1 VVKPSKRQFITSWIR
16 KAVVM
21 LDINV
26 ASIKTTVSFVVDKQ
40 SLAEA
45 RKAGDDLKKY
55 FEKIADPKIRFQAQK
70 QRRQKARQ
78 QADDARFNDKPR
90 DTKEMKAQRAAE
102 KQKVR
107 DEKANLK
114 AKQQLQKRQEVAE
127 LRLRHAGLQISGIK
141 GKYELDPKSQ
151 YEALR
156 IIRQQTEEFAKGN
169 LTSARMNASIRERV
183 TLLRREAAQQAKV
196 TQAQRTQ
203 YAAAATKLKAQKG
216 GNAPIVGGGVLGS
229 LALTAGSLGVGQRI
243 VDKGN
248 DNLELVRMSERV
260 KTNPNAIKTMVAW
273 GQQHGVDSAN
283 TSKAVDNMKDVR
295 ERLAMTVN
303 DAQMK
308 NGEWKGGD
316 GGITSIM
323 NKFGWS
329 KDQISKFQ
337 DSPLDFV
344 QATVNEGQRRGM
356 SQAQIGTLIESLGDD
371 LMHYTDMF
379 MNNGAEYNK
388 TLKTLVES
396 GQTLNDEQIRQVSA
410 YGDLSVAMGNLM
422 NGVDNQLFTG
432 WMKGFAD
439 GGDDLVRNTK
449 VITESAGLLG
459 EGLGDLAK
467 QVTGFVGEIS
477 SVVSDLN
484 AGIREKFP
492 DWFSE
497 ANKPAAQAV
506 IDGVTGSADSAA
518 SWVQDKTGF
527 NTRSVGHAVKDWLG
541 IDDQPTGTAVEQY
554 SLNGDSLPG
563 GSLRDSAISSLTS
576 TNSAPS
582 YNLAPV
588 FNLNLEASVPL
599 TIASDSSRLAD
610 YVDFTAKASQAAF
623 TQSLTLSA
631 LSGQS
636 STGG

>member
-1 VVKPSKRQFITSWIR
+1 K
-16 KAVVM
+16 
-21 LDINV
+21 V
-26 ASIKTTVSFVVDKQ
+26 A
-40 SLAEA
+40 
-45 RKAGDDLKKY
+45 DDLQRH
-55 FEKIADPKIRFQAQK
+55 FSKIKDPKIQFQAQK

-78 QADDARFNDKPR
+78 QADDARFNAKPR

-102 KQKVR
+102 KQKAR

-127 LRLRHAGLQISGIK
+127 LKLRHAGLQVSGIK
-141 GKYELDPKSQ
+141 GKYGLDPKSQ

-156 IIRQQTEEFAKGN
+156 YIHQQSEEFAKGN
-169 LTSARMNASIRERV
+169 ISSQRMNALIRERV

-203 YAAAATKLKAQKG
+203 YAAVATKLKAQKG

-243 VDKGN
+243 IDKGN
-248 DNLELVRMSERV
+248 ENLDLVRQSALV
-260 KTNPNAIKTMVAW
+260 KTNPNAIKTMVTW

-323 NKFGWS
+323 NKFGWGIEDV
-329 KDQISKFQ
+329 KTFQ
-337 DSPLDFV
+337 NRPLDFI

-396 GQTLNDEQIRQVSA
+396 GQTLNDEQIRQVSV

-422 NGVDNQLFTG
+422 NGIDNQLFTG
-432 WMKGFAD
+432 WMKGIAD

-527 NTRSVGHAVKDWLG
+527 NTRSVGHAVKGWLG

-554 SLNGDSLPG
+554 GLNGDSLQG
-563 GSLRDSAISSLTS
+563 GALRDSAISSLTS

-599 TIASDSSRLAD
+599 TIASDSSRLSD
-610 YVDFTAKASQAAF
+610 YIDFQARASQASFA
-623 TQSLTLSA
+623 QSLTLSA

>member
-1 VVKPSKRQFITSWIR
+1 
-16 KAVVM
+16 M
-21 LDINV
+21 LDLNV
-26 ASIKTTVSFVVDKQ
+26 STLKNTVTFVVDKQ
-40 SLAEA
+40 SIAEA
-45 RKAGDDLKKY
+45 KAAADNLQKHY
-55 FEKIADPKIRFQAQK
+55 QKIADPKIRFQAMK

-90 DTKEMKAQRAAE
+90 DTKEMKAQRAVE
-102 KQKVR
+102 KQKAR
-107 DEKANLK
+107 DEKAKLR
-114 AKQQLQKRQEVAE
+114 AQQQIQKRQETAS
-127 LRLRHAGLQISGIK
+127 LKLRHAGLQISGIK
-141 GKYELDPKSQ
+141 GKYGLDPKSQ

-156 IIRQQTEEFAKGN
+156 FIQKQTEAFAQGN
-169 LTSARMNASIRERV
+169 ITSQRMNATIRERV

-248 DNLELVRMSERV
+248 ENLDLVRQSALV

-344 QATVNEGQRRGM
+344 QSTVNEGQRRGM

-388 TLKTLVES
+388 TLKQLVDS
-396 GQTLNDEQIRQVSA
+396 GQTLNDEQIRQTLA

-422 NGVDNQLFTG
+422 NGVDNSMFTG
-432 WMKGFAD
+432 FMKGFAD
-439 GGDDLVRNTK
+439 GGDDLVKNTK
-449 VITESAGLLG
+449 VITESAGMLG

-484 AGIREKFP
+484 SALRHRFPEWFAEK
-492 DWFSE
+492 D
-497 ANKPAAQAV
+497 KPAAQALY
-506 IDGVTGSADSAA
+506 DGAVTGSANDAA
-518 SWVQDKTGF
+518 QWIADKTGF
-527 NTRSVGHAVKDWLG
+527 DTRSVAPAIKDWLG
-541 IDDQPTGTAVEQY
+541 LGNQQAGTAANQY
-554 SLNGDSLPG
+554 NLAGD
-563 GSLRDSAISSLTS
+563 SLRDSAMSLSSNVPAYTL
-576 TNSAPS
+576 NPI
-582 YNLAPV
+582 
-588 FNLNLEASVPL
+588 FNLQVNPQVGL
-599 TIASDSSRLAD
+599 TLQSDVSRLSD
-610 YVDFTAKASQAAF
+610 YIDWSAKASADSF
-623 TQSLTLSA
+623 TRSLTLSA

>member
-1 VVKPSKRQFITSWIR
+1 MLEIHTSSIVNTVRFQVSKD
-16 KAVVM
+16 
-21 LDINV
+21 DI
-26 ASIKTTVSFVVDKQ
+26 
-40 SLAEA
+40 AEA
-45 RKAGDDLKKY
+45 KKAADDLQRH
-55 FEKIADPKIRFQAQK
+55 FSKIKDPKIRFQAQK

-78 QADDARFNDKPR
+78 QADDARFNAKPR

-102 KQKVR
+102 KQKAR

-127 LRLRHAGLQISGIK
+127 LKLRHAGLQVSGIK
-141 GKYELDPKSQ
+141 GKYGLDPKSQ

-156 IIRQQTEEFAKGN
+156 YIHQQSEEFAKGN
-169 LTSARMNASIRERV
+169 ISSQRMNALIRERV

-203 YAAAATKLKAQKG
+203 YAAVATKLKAQKG
-216 GNAPIVGGGVLGS
+216 GNAPIVGSGVLGS
-229 LALTAGSLGVGQRI
+229 LALTAGSFGVGQRI
-243 VDKGN
+243 IDKGN
-248 DNLELVRMSERV
+248 ENLDLVRQSALV
-260 KTNPNAIKTMVAW
+260 KTNPNAIKTMVTW

-323 NKFGWS
+323 NKFGWGIEDV
-329 KDQISKFQ
+329 KTFQ
-337 DSPLDFV
+337 NRPLDFI

-396 GQTLNDEQIRQVSA
+396 GQTLNDEQIRQVSV

-422 NGVDNQLFTG
+422 NGIDNQLFTG

-527 NTRSVGHAVKDWLG
+527 NTRSVGHAVKGWLG

-554 SLNGDSLPG
+554 GLNGDSLQG
-563 GSLRDSAISSLTS
+563 GALRDSAISSLTS

-599 TIASDSSRLAD
+599 TIASDSSRLSD
-610 YVDFTAKASQAAF
+610 YIDFQARASQASFA
-623 TQSLTLSA
+623 QSLTLSA

>member
-1 VVKPSKRQFITSWIR
+1 MMSLWDALRMNMMISYQELVRTFPK
-16 KAVVM
+16 
-21 LDINV
+21 
-26 ASIKTTVSFVVDKQ
+26 IK
-40 SLAEA
+40 
-45 RKAGDDLKKY
+45 
-55 FEKIADPKIRFQAQK
+55 DPKIRFQAQK

-78 QADDARFNDKPR
+78 QADDARFNAKPR

-102 KQKVR
+102 KQKAR

-127 LRLRHAGLQISGIK
+127 LKLRHAGLQVSGIK
-141 GKYELDPKSQ
+141 GKYGLDPKSQ

-156 IIRQQTEEFAKGN
+156 YIHQQSEEFAKGN
-169 LTSARMNASIRERV
+169 ISSQRMNALIRERV

-203 YAAAATKLKAQKG
+203 YAAVATKLKAQKG

-229 LALTAGSLGVGQRI
+229 LALTAGSFGVGQRI
-243 VDKGN
+243 IDKGN
-248 DNLELVRMSERV
+248 ENLDLVRQSALV
-260 KTNPNAIKTMVAW
+260 KTNPNAIKTMVTW

-323 NKFGWS
+323 NKFGWGIEDV
-329 KDQISKFQ
+329 KTFQ
-337 DSPLDFV
+337 NRPLDFI

-396 GQTLNDEQIRQVSA
+396 GQTLNDEQIRQVSV

-422 NGVDNQLFTG
+422 NGIDNQLFTG

-527 NTRSVGHAVKDWLG
+527 NTRSVGHAVKGWLG

-554 SLNGDSLPG
+554 GLNGDSLQG
-563 GSLRDSAISSLTS
+563 GALRDSAISSLTS

-599 TIASDSSRLAD
+599 TIASDSSRLSD
-610 YVDFTAKASQAAF
+610 YIDFQARASQASFA
-623 TQSLTLSA
+623 QSLTLSA

>member
-1 VVKPSKRQFITSWIR
+1 
-16 KAVVM
+16 M

-26 ASIKTTVSFVVDKQ
+26 ASIKTTVTFVVDKQ
-40 SLAEA
+40 SIALA
-45 RKAGDDLKKY
+45 KAAADNLQKH
-55 FEKIADPKIRFQAQK
+55 FQKIADPKIRFQAQK

-90 DTKEMKAQRAAE
+90 DTKEMKAQRAAQ
-102 KQKVR
+102 KQKAR

-114 AKQQLQKRQEVAE
+114 AKQQLQKRQETAE
-127 LRLRHAGLQISGIK
+127 LKLHHAGLQVSGIK
-141 GKYELDPKSQ
+141 GKYGLDPKSQ

-156 IIRQQTEEFAKGN
+156 FIRQQTEEFAKGN
-169 LTSARMNASIRERV
+169 LTSDRMNASIRERV

-248 DNLELVRMSERV
+248 ENLDLVRQSALV

-388 TLKTLVES
+388 TLKQLVES
-396 GQTLNDEQIRQVSA
+396 GQTLNDEQIKQTYA

-422 NGVDNQLFTG
+422 NGVDNSLFTG
-432 WMKGFAD
+432 FMKGFAD
-439 GGDDLVRNTK
+439 GGDDLVKNTK
-449 VITESAGLLG
+449 VITESAGMLG
-459 EGLGDLAK
+459 EGLGNLSK
-467 QVTGFVGEIS
+467 EITGFVGEIS
-477 SVVSDLN
+477 SVVSDIN
-484 AGIREKFP
+484 AGLRSRFP
-492 DWFSE
+492 EWFSN
-497 ANKPAAQAV
+497 ANKPAAQSLY
-506 IDGVTGSADSAA
+506 DGAVTGSANSAA
-518 SWVQDKTGF
+518 DWVQDKTGF
-527 NTRSVGHAVKDWLG
+527 NTRSVGHAVKGWLG
-541 IDDQPTGTAVEQY
+541 IDDKPTGTAVEQY
-554 SLNGDSLPG
+554 GLNGDSLRG
-563 GSLRDSAISSLTS
+563 GALRDSAISSLTS

-599 TIASDSSRLAD
+599 TIASDSSRLSD
-610 YVDFTAKASQAAF
+610 YIDFQARASQASFA
-623 TQSLTLSA
+623 QSLTLSA

>member
-1 VVKPSKRQFITSWIR
+1 
-16 KAVVM
+16 M

-102 KQKVR
+102 KQKAK

-127 LRLRHAGLQISGIK
+127 LRLRHAGLQVSGIK
-141 GKYELDPKSQ
+141 GKYGLDPKSQ

-156 IIRQQTEEFAKGN
+156 FIRQQTEEFAKGN

-183 TLLRREAAQQAKV
+183 TLLRRAAAQQAKV

-229 LALTAGSLGVGQRI
+229 IALTAGSLGVGQRI
-243 VDKGN
+243 IDRGN
-248 DNLELVRMSERV
+248 ENLDLVRQSALV

-303 DAQMK
+303 DSQFK

-329 KDQISKFQ
+329 KDQISKLQ

-371 LMHYTDMF
+371 LMHYTNMF

-388 TLKTLVES
+388 TLKQLVES
-396 GQTLNDEQIRQVSA
+396 GQTLNEEQIKQTLA

-422 NGVDNQLFTG
+422 NGVDNSLFTG
-432 WMKGFAD
+432 FMSSFAD
-439 GGDDLVRNTK
+439 SGDELVKNTQA
-449 VITESAGLLG
+449 INQSAGLLG

-477 SVVSDLN
+477 NVVSDINKGLKERFPEWF
-484 AGIREKFP
+484 AEK
-492 DWFSE
+492 D
-497 ANKPAAQAV
+497 KPAAQALY
-506 IDGVTGSADSAA
+506 DGAVTGSANSAA
-518 SWVQDKTGF
+518 DWVQDKIGF
-527 NTRSVGHAVKDWLG
+527 NTRSVGHTVKGWLG

-554 SLNGDSLPG
+554 GLNGDSLQG
-563 GSLRDSAISSLTS
+563 GALRDSAISSLTS